1 MLMVIALMLAAFVAQ
16 ASWAA
21 QTAPPAVQKFETTQF
36 CETERAFDDTA
47 CHWKTIGL
55 PHRWAPAGTGYR
67 WSLYRIEVAVPAG
80 TDLAVLAE
88 RLSLHARIRVNGQ
101 DLETPWPADD
111 SSTALRFLRYWPQ
124 IFPILRDW
132 APDPTSGATESA
144 ATGQATIP
152 LTIDIALQG
161 HSDIKSGIGLL
172 MIGPLGALQ
181 HLHWYET
188 LLEVQLPLALAAASF
203 MAGLFGLL
211 AGGKVPASAHL
222 LRLFSLVALM
232 AAVRTALNYVI
243 APPMPAAVWAILNH
257 WLLLSISVMTCAGIA
272 VYLTGQ
278 SRRCLQAAVIG
289 IVALAWLLVAL
300 PAGPLR
306 YRGVEFVTL
315 MLAAL
320 GLVLVVLL
328 ARRVLQQRE
337 PVGMAL
343 LAGLCVLI
351 LFGLHDL
358 WVHLSADS
366 QSDRYIQ
373 RWSTPALIIILIL
386 MLTRRVQAQRGLELR
401 LAQETGHREE
411 LLRNLHDGIGS
422 RLVALAF
429 HARRQDPSGLLSEE
443 IQNLMNELQMI
454 QRAVRTEPTTL
465 AQLLAD
471 QRHLYARV
479 GGGRLPLHW
488 DLAEG
493 PGSLVLHPDQV
504 LATLR
509 IVDEAIANAM
519 KHAQPERI
527 QVILLPGTGPQA
539 AILRI
544 EDDGAGAFRIG
555 SRGGLQNMRIRAQSA
570 GLGLHFDAAPGA
582 KAVVLRYSAP
592 TQGEGLVARL
602 RRAWGRRAPTANHR
616 ETP

>member
-1 MLMVIALMLAAFVAQ
+1 MHGARAWGLRLLVWMTVLHGLLGSLTALAAAP
-16 ASWAA
+16 
-21 QTAPPAVQKFETTQF
+21 TADRLTSALF
-36 CETERAFDDTA
+36 CETPEAFDETA
-47 CHWKTIGL
+47 CQWQLVSL
-55 PHRWAPAGTGYR
+55 PHRWAPSRPGYH
-67 WSLYRIEVAVPAG
+67 WGLYRIEIHSAHPG
-80 TDLAVLAE
+80 DLALLAE
-88 RLSLHARIRVNGQ
+88 RLSLQARVRVNGQ
-101 DLETPWPADD
+101 AIASPWPMDD
-111 SSTALRFLRYWPQ
+111 AKTTQRFLRYWPQ
-124 IFPILRDW
+124 LFAVLRD
-132 APDPTSGATESA
+132 PATPEV
-144 ATGQATIP
+144 
-152 LTIDIALQG
+152 TIDLALQG

-172 MIGPLGALQ
+172 MIGPLGVIQ
-181 HLHWYET
+181 DLHWKET
-188 LLEVQLPLALAAASF
+188 LVEVQLPLALAAASF
-203 MAGLFGLL
+203 MAGLLGLM
-211 AGGKVPASAHL
+211 AGGPSPTAARL
-222 LRLFSLVALM
+222 LRWFSLIALM
-232 AAVRTALNYVI
+232 AATRTALNYVV

-272 VYLTGQ
+272 VYLTGE
-278 SRRCLQAAVIG
+278 SRRCLKAALLG
-289 IVALAWLLVAL
+289 IVGLGGLLVAL
-300 PAGPLR
+300 PSGGPR
-306 YRGVEFVTL
+306 YLGVELVSL
-315 MLAAL
+315 VLATL

-328 ARRVLQQRE
+328 AQRVRQRRE

-351 LFGLHDL
+351 LFGVHDL

-386 MLTRRVQAQRGLELR
+386 MLTRRVQAQRDLELR

-465 AQLLAD
+465 GQLLAD

-493 PGSLVLHPDQV
+493 PGHLVLQPDQV

-519 KHAQPERI
+519 KHAQPEHIR
-527 QVILLPGTGPQA
+527 VSLSVGTDPNA
-539 AILRI
+539 AVLRI
-544 EDDGAGAFRIG
+544 EDDGGGAFQIG
-555 SRGGLQNMRIRAQSA
+555 RQGGLQNMRIRAQSA
-570 GLGLHFDAAPGA
+570 GLDLQFESRVGA
-582 KAVVLRYSAP
+582 KAVVLRYPAT
-592 TQGEGLVARL
+592 TQGTGLAARF
-602 RRAWGRRAPTANHR
+602 RTVQDPARTTTHR